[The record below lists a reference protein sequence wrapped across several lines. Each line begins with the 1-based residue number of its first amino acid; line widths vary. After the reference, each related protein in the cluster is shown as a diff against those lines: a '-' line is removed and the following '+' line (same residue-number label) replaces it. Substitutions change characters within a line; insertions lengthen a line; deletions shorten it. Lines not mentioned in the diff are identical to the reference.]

1 MLCILIIS
9 TAFVPIDGVNL
20 TKELFGYVTFSKS
33 DYWGKNKFAGTL
45 TKKIFKKNKTESVTV
60 ATLIH
65 MPHLLTQIHTQ
76 ANFLLASS
84 IKSVDNHGQIICL
97 R

>member
-45 TKKIFKKNKTESVTV
+45 TKKYLKKIRQS
-60 ATLIH
+60 L
-65 MPHLLTQIHTQ
+65 
-76 ANFLLASS
+76 
-84 IKSVDNHGQIICL
+84 
-97 R
+97 